1 MRYRSR
7 PQAPRYGA
15 WLAGLLALATSSV
28 LTAAVFT
35 PGTAAAQ
42 PKQVQDT
49 FTATTAGM
57 TPAGLGLKVQI
68 IRWSDEAARAAAIA
82 TLDDSAALARLPTA
96 GYIWPTGSP
105 VGYTVK
111 YAHKTPAAGGGERIT
126 LVTDRMLGSYDF
138 KKWSP
143 MTSAPTSAAKYS
155 VVELYLDGN
164 GRGVGNLSL
173 GAEVVIDAT
182 GGTVTL
188 ATGGTNLLAN
198 VERQPPT

>member
-7 PQAPRYGA
+7 PSTPRYGA

-28 LTAAVFT
+28 LTAALV

-42 PKQVQDT
+42 PKQVQDG

-68 IRWSDEAARAAAIA
+68 IRWSDEAARADVLA

-126 LVTDRMLGSYDF
+126 LITDRVLGSYDF

-143 MTSAPTSAAKYS
+143 MTSAPASSAKYS

-173 GAEVVIDAT
+173 GAEVVIDTA